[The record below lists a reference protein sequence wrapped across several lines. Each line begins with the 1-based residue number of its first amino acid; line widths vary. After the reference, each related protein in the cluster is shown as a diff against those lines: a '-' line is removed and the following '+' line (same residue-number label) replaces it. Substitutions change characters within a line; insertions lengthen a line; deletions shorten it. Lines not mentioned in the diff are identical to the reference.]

1 MTTVN
6 TDSQMQSELR
16 EEHQIDSSSR
26 TIPDEQKIA
35 AKAFAAKFSTKRE
48 VYHFLTFH
56 CKAHLPPMRTVTS
69 YFMRDLLSGKKKCK
83 SKPQCI
89 N

>member
-6 TDSQMQSELR
+6 ADSQMQSDLR
-16 EEHQIDSSSR
+16 EDAQIDSSSQAV
-26 TIPDEQKIA
+26 PEDQKIS
-35 AKAFAAKFSTKRE
+35 AKLFASKFSTKRE

-56 CKAHLPPMRTVTS
+56 CKAHLPPIRTVTS

-83 SKPQCI
+83 
-89 N
+89 